1 MTQSW
6 RPDELSN
13 KYLVCPSFSKMK
25 RGGDADDQHRQEF
38 NWSPVYGSDD
48 FWLFCQN
55 VTNPD
60 APENIT
66 QIDYALSE
74 YTNGEPWT
82 NLGNYANYVKE
93 NIIPMCD
100 GAPIDSTACFGTQ
113 NRKQHLTSD
122 HLE

>member
-1 MTQSW
+1 MEVMLTT
-6 RPDELSN
+6 N
-13 KYLVCPSFSKMK
+13 
-25 RGGDADDQHRQEF
+25 RQEL

-66 QIDYALSE
+66 QVDYALSE
-74 YTNGEPWT
+74 YTNGKPWT
-82 NLGNYANYVKE
+82 NLGNYANYIKE
-93 NIIPMCD
+93 NLIPLCD

-113 NRKQHLTSD
+113 NGNPISPKSRTIKI
-122 HLE
+122 